1 MCPCQLTL
9 TIFKKIS
16 TAALY
21 QPKRQI
27 AMDRFT
33 ISNVFFC
40 DSPFPN
46 SAAHEKPPG
55 TNPAAFRVWQRHWG
69 HYYLSERMTRERW
82 NEQLPPRRTPAVRL
96 SCSQD
101 TRTSAEAQALLS
113 VMEDCC
119 IVMSNNFT
127 DQHGPKPP
135 LPGGGGSAQPRRRGR
150 CKFDTTSQS
159 ASG

>member
-1 MCPCQLTL
+1 MQLLVVSDGHVCPCQLTL
-9 TIFKKIS
+9 TIYKKIS

-40 DSPFPN
+40 DSPIPN
-46 SAAHEKPPG
+46 GAAYEKPPG

-69 HYYLSERMTRERW
+69 HYLSERMTRERW
-82 NEQLPPRRTPAVRL
+82 NEQLPPRHTPAVRL
-96 SCSQD
+96 SWSQD

-113 VMEDCC
+113 VLEDCC
-119 IVMSNNFT
+119 IVMSNVLHRWLYFRNVE
-127 DQHGPKPP
+127 
-135 LPGGGGSAQPRRRGR
+135 
-150 CKFDTTSQS
+150 
-159 ASG
+159 